1 MLKSSSIALNWVKII
16 YLGFFFALLSGLFY
30 PLIEGGSGEQIII
43 AMGVLSLGLVG
54 GLLVYKSS
62 RTEKHGHLYLGSGF
76 CILATALLLVFVIAG
91 RI

>member
-1 MLKSSSIALNWVKII
+1 M
-16 YLGFFFALLSGLFY
+16 LSGLFY
-30 PLIEGGSGEQIII
+30 PLIEGGSGEQVIT

-62 RTEKHGHLYLGSGF
+62 RTEKHDRLYLGSGF
-76 CILATALLLVFVIAG
+76 CILAAALFLVFVIAG

>member
-1 MLKSSSIALNWVKII
+1 MKNSSIALNWVKII

-30 PLIEGGSGEQIII
+30 PLIEGGSGEQVIT
-43 AMGVLSLGLVG
+43 AMGVLSLGLFG
-54 GLLVYKSS
+54 GFLINKSS

-76 CILATALLLVFVIAG
+76 CILAAAVLLVFVIAG

>member
-1 MLKSSSIALNWVKII
+1 
-16 YLGFFFALLSGLFY
+16 
-30 PLIEGGSGEQIII
+30 
-43 AMGVLSLGLVG
+43 MGVLSLGLVG

-62 RTEKHGHLYLGSGF
+62 RIEKYGHLYLSSGF